1 MALANISNKII
12 SRCDR
17 ITAAA
22 IRCCKVVF
30 SIATIVVFGV
40 MYIACTDPN
49 VQETNTKLFWVA
61 AFLSCLGVV
70 SSWKPRRYNENI
82 YSDIGIGGD
91 DSRQ

>member
-30 SIATIVVFGV
+30 SFATIVVFGV
-40 MYIACTDPN
+40 MVIACTDPN
-49 VQETNTKLFWVA
+49 VQEVNTKLFWVA

-70 SSWKPRRYNENI
+70 SSWKPRRNNENT
-82 YSDIGIGGD
+82 YSDIAIEHGD
-91 DSRQ
+91 PR